1 MVTRRDFVNALRK
14 ELPQAIK
21 HLQTGNVAPVDLAQA
36 SIGPGMAV
44 FSRYRKVVNADGS
57 PMSVREALQLI
68 NQVLDE
74 SLVEQESDCDAET
87 RFALRWFEQ
96 YGMQEGPFGDAE
108 TLAKA
113 MAVSVSGV
121 GDAGILEAGAGKVR
135 LLRRDEL
142 PDDWDPL
149 ADSRLVAWE
158 VIQYLIRTLEQDGE
172 MATAELL
179 KKVGSMGDVARDL
192 AYRLYTTCERKKW
205 AQDALAYNSLVIAW
219 PEISRLARTISGTV
233 ETQQDMFEG
242 ESA

>member
-1 MVTRRDFVNALRK
+1 MP
-14 ELPQAIK
+14 EAIQ

-36 SIGPGMAV
+36 SIGPGMSV
-44 FSRYRKVVNADGS
+44 FSRYSKVVNANGS
-57 PMSVREALQLI
+57 LMSVREALQLI

-74 SLVEQESDCDAET
+74 SLVEQEADFDAET

-121 GDAGILEAGAGKVR
+121 GEAGILEAVAGNVR
-135 LLRRDEL
+135 LLKRDEL
-142 PDDWDPL
+142 PDDWDPGT
-149 ADSRLVAWE
+149 DSRLVVWE
-158 VIQYLIRTLEQDGE
+158 VIQYLTRTLEQDGE

-179 KKVGSMGDVARDL
+179 KNVGSMVDVARDL

-205 AQDALAYNSLVIAW
+205 AQEALAYNSLVIAW
-219 PEISRLARTISGTV
+219 PEIARLARRISETV
-233 ETQQDMFEG
+233 ETQQEIFEG